1 MARISQVGIGLV
13 AAMSVAALTGCG
25 GSGANSGDRDVVID
39 ASVTRSSP
47 KVIDLDGLTVS
58 LYYEA
63 SNLLTTVGQY
73 RPVVHWEITNT
84 EPSTPKNFRANL
96 EVRQG
101 DKPIDVFISY
111 QGDVDAKNEWIVSNI
126 TGNTS
131 SGLTPE
137 LTGPQRDHSWQYLT
151 STTGEDF
158 VFTLSDLTVS
168 DTPLTPATPVG
179 IPAPTFD
186 ATPEGSFNNLALER
200 GWVVPDNFVSPV
212 SSPDYVSDPVL
223 RPAVAMRSFIR
234 QINNWGS
241 SGYANASPAEMFAE
255 WMTKWDPE
263 MLSTGIETLGDDQ
276 IKATYDRVKNGDIDH
291 WFSNGTWLVGDGP
304 KQIPPGTYRVTGAP
318 GKMITDG
325 YWERT
330 STSGDIIANNFVS
343 SAQEVTVTISPTD
356 GQFTSKRMGTWKPV
370 G

>member
-1 MARISQVGIGLV
+1 MVRIAQVCVGMAAAASVVVV
-13 AAMSVAALTGCG
+13 AGCG
-25 GSGANSGDRDVVID
+25 GSGGDSADRDVVID

-47 KVIDLDGLTVS
+47 KVIDIDGLSVS

-63 SNLLTTVGQY
+63 SNLLTPVGEH

-84 EPSTPKNFRANL
+84 EPSTPKSFRANL

-101 DKPIDVFISY
+101 EKPIDVFIGY
-111 QGDVDAKNEWIVSNI
+111 QGDIDAKNEWIVSNI
-126 TGNTS
+126 SGTTS

-168 DTPLTPATPVG
+168 TTPLTPATPVG
-179 IPAPTFD
+179 VPAPTFD
-186 ATPEGSFNNLALER
+186 ATPDGAFNKLALER
-200 GWVVPDNFVSPV
+200 GWVVPDTFVSPAG
-212 SSPDYVSDPVL
+212 SPDYISDPVL
-223 RPAVAMRSFIR
+223 RPAAAMHSFIR

-241 SGYANASPAEMFAE
+241 GGYANASPTAMFAE
-255 WMTKWDPE
+255 WITKWDQE
-263 MLSTGIETLGDDQ
+263 MLATGIELLGDDQ
-276 IKATYDRVKNGDIDH
+276 IKATYQRVKNGDIDR
-291 WFSNGTWLVGDGP
+291 WFSNGTWVIGDGP
-304 KQIPPGTYRVTGAP
+304 KQIPPGTYRVTAAP
-318 GKMITDG
+318 GKLITDG

-330 STSGDIIANNFVS
+330 SKSGDIIANNFVS

-356 GQFTSKRMGTWKPV
+356 GQFTSKRMGTWKPAH
-370 G
+370 